1 MRIIKIISRAGGSQ
15 LLMPLWV
22 FWMLLGCCWFA
33 AEFLL
38 LLLLPIAMPILGH
51 HRNPRLGVIGAHVQQ
66 RREGERQTER
76 QRDREGGEV
85 KIFLA
90 HILSFFF
97 FVFLSLSLSL
107 SRSLFILLFLHFS
120 KLGDKMGVGVSVIWS
135 FLCWLCGNF
144 IDSIMTFS
152 QVHLLADWHRNWDNR
167 KNHKAHFP

>member
-1 MRIIKIISRAGGSQ
+1 
-15 LLMPLWV
+15 
-22 FWMLLGCCWFA
+22 MLLGCCWFA

-107 SRSLFILLFLHFS
+107 PLSLSVSFYSPLSSFFQTGRQNGRGCKCNLVISLLTMWELH
-120 KLGDKMGVGVSVIWS
+120 
-135 FLCWLCGNF
+135 
-144 IDSIMTFS
+144 
-152 QVHLLADWHRNWDNR
+152 
-167 KNHKAHFP
+167 